1 MRSDGRGGGE
11 PVVPRA
17 RFVEMVSRIASL
29 ITRAPF
35 IYIYMYLFFLSDR
48 YRYFYFDP
56 LDRASSDN

>member
-1 MRSDGRGGGE
+1 M
-11 PVVPRA
+11 PRA

-35 IYIYMYLFFLSDR
+35 IYIYIYVSSFLSDR

-56 LDRASSDN
+56 LDRASFDN